1 MSEAASPSE
10 APREAASSRAAPAIL
25 NAGALAGFLDIM
37 AASVQAMLAGRTPM
51 RMLQGIASGWL
62 GKATTSYG
70 WWSAALGLVS
80 HFCIATIWAAIF
92 FLASRRLRFLIRQPW
107 IWGALYGVFV
117 YFAMQEIVIP
127 LSAIHRHLP
136 RDPQN
141 LIKGLAIHIACVG
154 WPIALV
160 IRARTP
166 RRDISAT

>member
-1 MSEAASPSE
+1 MSEAAAPSVGQGGQSRT
-10 APREAASSRAAPAIL
+10 APTIL
-25 NAGALAGFLDIM
+25 NAGAVAGFLDII
-37 AASVQAMLAGRTPM
+37 AASIQAWLAGRTPM

-62 GKATTSYG
+62 GKSTTSYG

-80 HFCIATIWAAIF
+80 HFTIATIWAAIF

-107 IWGALYGVFV
+107 VWGALYGVFV

-141 LIKGLAIHIACVG
+141 LIKGLLIHVICIG

-166 RRDISAT
+166 RRDISAS